1 VAANPSLISRAS
13 EILAAVLVA
22 VALAGIEV
30 LIGGT
35 RLVFSLPIYALL
47 GLAGLLAVFSLR
59 GLKPAPGW
67 ICLWASALF
76 FGYILVR
83 AWFSPVPYLA
93 RTDIFSV
100 LGGLVIYLAVAFIFT
115 SAPWRMTILL
125 FLVVIALL
133 QVGIGAIQFRGGDN
147 FMLIPFLQRF
157 DYGRRASGFYACP
170 NHFAGL
176 VEVLGIFCVSLVCW
190 SRWPV
195 WAKLLIGYAGAVCY
209 AGLALTGSRGGYL
222 SAGASLVVVA
232 VLTLSAL
239 RRAGRMV
246 FWRTAIAGGLFTLL
260 LLGALFFGFKKS
272 DYLSGRAQNVIDTQ
286 NVRLDLWQAAIA
298 QWELQPLL
306 GTGSGTYLYYG
317 RHFRTE
323 RVQLDPV
330 EVHND
335 YLHLI
340 AEYGAVGGLGFLF
353 FFSAHLW
360 RGWLAFQK
368 LGPRRVALSGHPLSN
383 NLALN
388 IGAMGAVAAYLV
400 HSVFDFNLHIPANV
414 CLLAFVFG
422 ILASPGPARENDAV
436 GTGRP
441 VVYGRLALPLLGL
454 LLLAGSLRFARAEY
468 CAERAR
474 VALRDE
480 RHLAAMRWAQQAVTW
495 DDRNP
500 ETFFY
505 LGESRVRRAEA
516 LSNPVASESF
526 YQAALDPFQRALAL
540 APNDETFLI
549 ALGRAYDA
557 LGRFPEAEW
566 MFGRARAWDPLSIVT
581 QKSYATHLALWSR
594 ANSGGETQ
602 PRIDLPDKNAP
613 LAAPSPAGP

>member
-1 VAANPSLISRAS
+1 M
-13 EILAAVLVA
+13 LAALLVA
-22 VALAGIEV
+22 LALAGIQV
-30 LIGGT
+30 LVGGT
-35 RLVFSLPIYALL
+35 RLVYSLPVYAVL
-47 GLAGLLAVFSLR
+47 GVAGLLSLFSLR
-59 GLKPAPGW
+59 RLKPAPER
-67 ICLWASALF
+67 ICLWATVIF

-100 LGGLVIYLAVAFIFT
+100 LAGLVVYLAVAFIFT
-115 SAPWRMTILL
+115 SAPWRMAILL
-125 FLVVIALL
+125 FLVVVALV
-133 QVGIGAIQFRGGDN
+133 QVGIGAIQFRSGDD

-176 VEVLGIFCVSLVCW
+176 VEVLGVFCLSFAGW

-195 WAKLLIGYAGAVCY
+195 WTKLLVGYAGGLCF

-222 SAGASLVVVA
+222 SGAASLLALA
-232 VLTLSAL
+232 VLSLLAL
-239 RRAGRMV
+239 RRAGQAV
-246 FWRTAIAGGLFTLL
+246 FWRTALGGGVLALL

-272 DYLSGRAQNVIDTQ
+272 DYLSGRAQNVVDTQ
-286 NVRLDLWQAAIA
+286 NIRLDLWQAAIA
-298 QWELQPLL
+298 QWKLQPIF

-335 YLHLI
+335 YIHLL
-340 AEYGAVGGLGFLF
+340 AEYGLLGGAGFLLF
-353 FFSAHLW
+353 LGAHLAS
-360 RGWLAFQK
+360 GWIAYQK
-368 LGPRRVALSGHPLSN
+368 LGPRRVALSGFPLSN

-388 IGAMGAVAAYLV
+388 IGAFGAIAAYLV
-400 HSVFDFNLHIPANV
+400 HSIFDFNLHIPANV

-422 ILASPGPARENDAV
+422 IFANPGRDREKEAAHGASSLAYE
-436 GTGRP
+436 
-441 VVYGRLALPLLGL
+441 RLALPLLGL
-454 LLLAGSLRFARAEY
+454 ILLAGSLRYLRAEY
-468 CAERAR
+468 FAERAR

-480 RHLAAMRWAQQAVTW
+480 RHLTAMHWAQRAVAL
-495 DDRNP
+495 DDQNP

-516 LSNPVASESF
+516 FSNALAGASFHE
-526 YQAALDPFQRALAL
+526 AALEPFQRALDL

-549 ALGRAYDA
+549 ALGRVYDA

-566 MFGRARAWDPLSIVT
+566 MFGRALAWDPRSHVT
-581 QKSYATHLALWSR
+581 RASYDAHLALWSR
-594 ANSGGETQ
+594 ADSGAQRRNE
-602 PRIDLPDKNAP
+602 LLDKNSPLPTTAP
-613 LAAPSPAGP
+613 ATTLTPP